1 MKKIMILLLPFFIGC
16 SFQVKDT
23 VNEEERLSRRFM
35 FEDETYGEFNFNKG
49 FSPYE
54 YELNVK
60 DDEIN
65 NAERS
70 PRELTLFGKEEN
82 FKKNQNDQYNDEF
95 KILEKTSKEI
105 DYKY

>member
-1 MKKIMILLLPFFIGC
+1 MILLLPFFIGC

-35 FEDETYGEFNFNKG
+35 FEDETYGEFNFDKG

-60 DDEIN
+60 DPEID

-70 PRELTLFGKEEN
+70 PRELTLFDDDED
-82 FKKNQNDQYNDEF
+82 FKVDQNAQYSDEF
-95 KILEKTSKEI
+95 EILEKTTKEI
-105 DYKY
+105 DYKYE